1 MRRDVSGP
9 GAGRAPRFADAAVGV
24 ENLPGGGMIL
34 RSPQTLQPYARC
46 VGEWLDRW
54 ARQTPSRTFLGERD
68 RSGSWRKLSYGEA
81 QEAARAI
88 GQALLDRGLGPQRP
102 VMILSDNGIDH
113 ALLAL
118 GAMHAGVPVAP
129 VSTAYSRLS
138 QDFAKLR
145 HVRELVAPGLI
156 FADDGERDAAAVAAL
171 GCGEADLVASSHPP
185 RGAPPTDVA
194 PHLATGR

>member
-1 MRRDVSGP
+1 MKREVPEWG
-9 GAGRAPRFADAAVGV
+9 GGRAPRFHQAALRV

-34 RSPQTLQPYARC
+34 RSPQTRQPYARC
-46 VGEWLDRW
+46 VGEWLERW

-138 QDFAKLR
+138 QDFARLR
-145 HVRELVAPGLI
+145 YVRDLVAPRLI
-156 FADDGERDAAAVAAL
+156 FAHDREL
-171 GCGEADLVASSHPP
+171 SPP
-185 RGAPPTDVA
+185 AIAP
-194 PHLATGR
+194 L